1 MRLSLLLFFL
11 AALCVSC
18 QPITLEVD
26 NGTTPSDVPPTVTPV
41 PEQLTAP
48 ANVTTTS
55 TTTVAAIAP
64 VTVTAAISPV
74 ITATVDL
81 SLPLS
86 AEQDLSAE
94 NAAALTAAGLQIYR
108 DQYCGI
114 CHQSTTAGTGGTF
127 GPPHDG
133 IGALAA
139 QRIQDPG
146 YQGAATTP
154 AEYLYESLVD
164 PQRYFVPGYEL
175 TPHRMPSY
183 TFLSAEQL
191 DALVQFLYEQ

>member
-1 MRLSLLLFFL
+1 
-11 AALCVSC
+11 VSE
-18 QPITLEVD
+18 P
-26 NGTTPSDVPPTVTPV
+26 
-41 PEQLTAP
+41 LTAT
-48 ANVTTTS
+48 ATITTTS
-55 TTTVAAIAP
+55 TTTVAAITP
-64 VTVTAAISPV
+64 VTVTTAISPV

-86 AEQDLSAE
+86 AEQALSSE
-94 NAAALTAAGLQIYR
+94 SAAALTAEGLQIYR

-114 CHQSTTAGTGGTF
+114 CHQSTAAGTGGTF

-133 IGALAA
+133 LGALAA

-146 YQGAATTP
+146 YQGAATTA
-154 AEYLYESLVD
+154 AEYLYESLID

-183 TFLSAEQL
+183 TFLSAQQL
-191 DALVQFLYEQ
+191 DALVQFLHEQ